1 MSSSKPLALAYCFKH
16 VFAFLSSAKLPIS
29 QALQAIRC
37 VFVQK
42 SLAAWLKNVW
52 FAGLW
57 TTGDGEIECPLS
69 EDMFFLPQQPFMP
82 LGTLRQQLLF
92 PSGQPYSA
100 PALHSNQTSTVFMTF
115 EIRYVIQDCNLQ
127 LSHCECCHLRL
138 SEYKNHKYNASS
150 AVWHVRRFL
159 QSAQRQQCT
168 C

>member
-1 MSSSKPLALAYCFKH
+1 MFLLVYQVQSYPYHKPSRQLG
-16 VFAFLSSAKLPIS
+16 VFLSKGP
-29 QALQAIRC
+29 
-37 VFVQK
+37 
-42 SLAAWLKNVW
+42 LAAWLKNVW

-150 AVWHVRRFL
+150 AVCMLEGFCSLPKGSNVLAETARTE
-159 QSAQRQQCT
+159 Q
-168 C
+168 